1 MALLAKIER
10 GARVSNSRTASRRK
24 LSLVAR
30 GATAA
35 QEFATV
41 VIHDLSETGVLIETK
56 VELATGEPLEID
68 IQEAGTVAATVVWS
82 SGQFFGCRFERRL
95 SKAAVS
101 ASMLR
106 NDARPSGVETAGAPA
121 ANDAAAAAVAI
132 EKLPVAVRMWM
143 LVTLG
148 AAAWAVLG
156 LITWAI
162 WASTAIA

>member
-30 GATAA
+30 GVTAA

-56 VELATGEPLEID
+56 VQLATGEPLEID

-82 SGQFFGCRFERRL
+82 SGQFFGCQFERRL
-95 SKAAVS
+95 PKAAVS
-101 ASMLR
+101 ASILR
-106 NDARPSGVETAGAPA
+106 NAARPPAMAIANAPDSNEVGLPA
-121 ANDAAAAAVAI
+121 EDVG
-132 EKLPVAVRMWM
+132 KWPVAVRLWV

-148 AAAWAVLG
+148 ASAWAVLG
-156 LITWAI
+156 VIAWATLM
-162 WASTAIA
+162 SGAIA

>member
-1 MALLAKIER
+1 MALLAKMER

-24 LSLVAR
+24 LSLVAH
-30 GATAA
+30 GVTAA

-56 VELATGEPLEID
+56 VQLSTGEPLEID

-82 SGQFFGCRFERRL
+82 SGQFFGCQFERRL

-101 ASMLR
+101 ASILR
-106 NDARPSGVETAGAPA
+106 NAARPPAMQMTDAAVTNDIAPA
-121 ANDAAAAAVAI
+121 GQAL
-132 EKLPVAVRMWM
+132 EKWPVAVRMWV

-156 LITWAI
+156 LIAWATL
-162 WASTAIA
+162 ASGAIA

>member
-30 GATAA
+30 GVTAA

-82 SGQFFGCRFERRL
+82 SGQFFGCQFERRL
-95 SKAAVS
+95 PKAAVS
-101 ASMLR
+101 ASILR
-106 NDARPSGVETAGAPA
+106 NAARPPGMMPDATASNDVGPA
-121 ANDAAAAAVAI
+121 AQAL
-132 EKLPVAVRMWM
+132 EKLPVAVRMWV
-143 LVTLG
+143 LLTLG
-148 AAAWAVLG
+148 AAAWAVVG
-156 LITWAI
+156 LIAWVTL
-162 WASTAIA
+162 ASGAIA